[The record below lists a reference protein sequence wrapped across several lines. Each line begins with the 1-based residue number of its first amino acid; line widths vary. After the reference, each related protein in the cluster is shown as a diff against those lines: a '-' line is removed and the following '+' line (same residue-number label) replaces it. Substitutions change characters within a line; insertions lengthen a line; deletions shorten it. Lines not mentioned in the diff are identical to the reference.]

1 MDNLLLNALKD
12 VLGAD
17 KFEELMKSMKTM
29 GIGSSFQDAAFEATR
44 VMKKHLGIGEIHY
57 HNVYKVTCLDSSG
70 VVKWQDEVHNLV
82 VNEGLLHTLDVV
94 LGTTAKTAT
103 WYLGLTNTA
112 PVVAAANTMASH
124 AGWTEYVNYAAATRP
139 ALDFTAAAAANS
151 KAAVQ
156 VSYAINGAGGTVG
169 GAFITSNNVKSGTT
183 GLLYGGN
190 AFNGGDKP
198 VTDGDTLNVDVTVNA
213 TST

>member
-57 HNVYKVTCLDSSG
+57 HNVYKITCLDSSG
-70 VVKWQDEVHNLV
+70 GVKWQDEVHNLV

-94 LGTTAKTAT
+94 LGATAKTAT
-103 WYLGLTNTA
+103 WYIGLTNAT
-112 PVVAAANTMASH
+112 PVFAAANTMVTH
-124 AGWTEYVNYAAATRP
+124 AGWTENVAYAAATRP
-139 ALDFTAAAAANS
+139 ALAFAAAATNS
-151 KAAVQ
+151 IAATQ
-156 VSYAINGAGGTVG
+156 VSFAINGTGTAG
-169 GAFITSNNVKSGTT
+169 GAFITSDNAKSGTT

-190 AFNGGDKP
+190 AFNGGNKAVDN
-198 VTDGDTLNVDVTVNA
+198 GDTLNVDVTVNA